1 MSPAIVVLGSIN
13 MDLIGAA
20 PRLPSPGETVLGGD
34 FSTAPGGKGANQA
47 VAAARMGAS
56 ARMIGRVG
64 RDVFAP
70 QLLDN
75 LTANGVDVTGVMED
89 PGATSGVAMILLD
102 ASRENR
108 ILVASG
114 ANMRCDD
121 AQVDAVK
128 SALEGADALMLQC
141 EIPPAVSLKAA
152 RIAKEMGVRVVW
164 DPAPADAFP
173 PEAYGLVDVLTP
185 NQAEAAALTGIDVT
199 GVASAESAARAL
211 VSRGVRAV
219 VVKLGEHGAFYL
231 SNADSGSQ
239 PGSAT
244 FSQPDADSGSLP
256 DTGAVYLPDA
266 AGGYVPPFEV
276 EAVDTVAAGDA
287 FGAAMTCALAEGKP
301 LGEAVRYGAA
311 AGALAVTRPGAQD
324 AMPTRAEVEALLASP

>member
-1 MSPAIVVLGSIN
+1 MPPAIVVLGSIN
-13 MDLIGAA
+13 IDLIGAA

-56 ARMIGRVG
+56 VRMIGRVG
-64 RDVFAP
+64 SDLFAP

-75 LTANGVDVTGVMED
+75 LRANGVDVTGVAQD
-89 PGATSGVAMILLD
+89 PDAASGVAMILLD
-102 ASRENR
+102 ASRQNR
-108 ILVASG
+108 ILVAGG

-121 AQVDAVK
+121 SQVEAVK

-152 RIAKEMGVRVVW
+152 RIAREMGVRVVW
-164 DPAPADAFP
+164 DPAPADGFP

-185 NQAEAAALTGIDVT
+185 NQAEATVLTGIDVT
-199 GVASAESAARAL
+199 DAASAEAAARAL

-231 SNADSGSQ
+231 SNAN
-239 PGSAT
+239 
-244 FSQPDADSGSLP
+244 SGSLP
-256 DTGAVYLPDA
+256 NAATVYQPDDDS
-266 AGGYVPPFEV
+266 GYVPPFEV

-287 FGAAMTCALAEGKP
+287 FGAAMTCALTEGMP
-301 LGEAVRYGAA
+301 LAEAVRYAAA
-311 AGALAVTRPGAQD
+311 AGALAVTRPGAQE
-324 AMPTRAEVEALLASP
+324 AMPTRAEVTSLL

>member
-1 MSPAIVVLGSIN
+1 VVLGSIN

-34 FSTAPGGKGANQA
+34 FYTAPGGKGANQA

-56 ARMIGRVG
+56 VRMIGRVG
-64 RDVFAP
+64 SDLFAP

-75 LTANGVDVTGVMED
+75 LRASGVEVSGVMED
-89 PGATSGVAMILLD
+89 PDAASGVAMILLD
-102 ASRENR
+102 ASRQNR

-114 ANMRCDD
+114 ANMRCDE
-121 AQVDAVK
+121 AQVDAVA

-141 EIPPAVSLKAA
+141 EIPAAASLNAA
-152 RIAKEMGVRVVW
+152 RIAREMGVRVVW

-173 PEAYGLVDVLTP
+173 PEAYAVVDVLTP
-185 NQAEAAALTGIDVT
+185 NQSETALLTGIDVADL
-199 GVASAESAARAL
+199 ASAESAARVL
-211 VSRGVRAV
+211 VQRGVRAV
-219 VVKLGEHGAFYL
+219 VVKMGEHGALHL
-231 SNADSGSQ
+231 SDGDS
-239 PGSAT
+239 
-244 FSQPDADSGSLP
+244 
-256 DTGAVYLPDA
+256 
-266 AGGYVPPFEV
+266 GYVPPFEM

-301 LGEAVRYGAA
+301 LKEAVRYGAA

-324 AMPTRAEVEALLASP
+324 AMPTRAEMETLLAAG

>member
-1 MSPAIVVLGSIN
+1 MPPAIVVLGSIN

-20 PRLPSPGETVLGGD
+20 PRLPSPGETVPGGD
-34 FSTAPGGKGANQA
+34 FSSAPGGKGANQA

-56 ARMIGRVG
+56 VRMIGRVG
-64 RDVFAP
+64 SDTFGP
-70 QLLDN
+70 QLRDN
-75 LTANGVDVTGVMED
+75 LRASGVDVAGVMED
-89 PGATSGVAMILLD
+89 PGAASGVAMILLD

-108 ILVASG
+108 ILVAGG

-121 AQVDAVK
+121 TQVEAVR

-164 DPAPADAFP
+164 DPAPADTFP
-173 PEAYGLVDVLTP
+173 PEAYDLVDVLTP
-185 NQAEAAALTGIDVT
+185 NRAEAAALTGIDVT
-199 GVASAESAARAL
+199 DVASAESAALAL

-219 VVKLGEHGAFYL
+219 VVKLGEHGAFY
-231 SNADSGSQ
+231 
-239 PGSAT
+239 
-244 FSQPDADSGSLP
+244 QPDAGS
-256 DTGAVYLPDA
+256 
-266 AGGYVPPFEV
+266 GYVPPFEV

-287 FGAAMTCALAEGKP
+287 FGAAMTCALAEGRP

-311 AGALAVTRPGAQD
+311 AGALAVTHPGAQQ
-324 AMPTRAEVEALLASP
+324 AMPTRAEVESLLAPA

>member
-1 MSPAIVVLGSIN
+1 MPPVIVVLGSIN
-13 MDLIGAA
+13 MDLVGAA

-34 FSTAPGGKGANQA
+34 FFTAPGGKGANQA
-47 VAAARMGAS
+47 VAAARMDAS
-56 ARMIGRVG
+56 VRMIGRVG
-64 RDVFAP
+64 SDLFAP
-70 QLLDN
+70 QLLNN
-75 LTANGVDVTGVMED
+75 LSANGIDVTGVMQD
-89 PGATSGVAMILLD
+89 PDAPSGVAMILLD

-121 AQVDAVK
+121 TQVDAVK

-152 RIAKEMGVRVVW
+152 RVAKEMGVLVVW

-185 NQAEAAALTGIDVT
+185 NQAEATALTGIDVT
-199 GVASAESAARAL
+199 DVASAKSAARAL

-219 VVKLGEHGAFYL
+219 VVKLGEHGAFYF
-231 SNADSGSQ
+231 SNAG
-239 PGSAT
+239 A
-244 FSQPDADSGSLP
+244 FSQPDAASG
-256 DTGAVYLPDA
+256 YQPDA
-266 AGGYVPPFEV
+266 GSGYVPPFEV

-287 FGAAMTCALAEGKP
+287 FGAAMTCALAEGMP

-311 AGALAVTRPGAQD
+311 AGALAVTRPGAQQ
-324 AMPTRAEVEALLASP
+324 AMPTRADVESLL

>member
-1 MSPAIVVLGSIN
+1 MPPTVVVLGSIN

-34 FSTAPGGKGANQA
+34 FYTAPGGKGANQA

-56 ARMIGRVG
+56 VQDDWPRRYGDTVRL
-64 RDVFAP
+64 R

-75 LTANGVDVTGVMED
+75 LRASGVDVSGVMED
-89 PGATSGVAMILLD
+89 PGAASGVAMILLD
-102 ASRENR
+102 ASRQNR

-121 AQVDAVK
+121 TQVDAVA

-141 EIPPAVSLKAA
+141 EIPPTVSLKAA
-152 RIAKEMGVRVVW
+152 RIAKQMGVRVVW

-173 PEAYGLVDVLTP
+173 PEAYAVIDVLTP
-185 NQAEAAALTGIDVT
+185 NQGEAAALTGIDVT
-199 GVASAESAARAL
+199 DAASAEAAAHAL
-211 VSRGVRAV
+211 LQRGVRAV

-231 SNADSGSQ
+231 SDND
-239 PGSAT
+239 
-244 FSQPDADSGSLP
+244 
-256 DTGAVYLPDA
+256 
-266 AGGYVPPFEV
+266 GGYVPPFDV
-276 EAVDTVAAGDA
+276 RAVDTVAAGDA
-287 FGAAMTCALAEGKP
+287 FGAAMTCALAEGRP
-301 LGEAVRYGAA
+301 LSEAVRHGAA

-324 AMPTRAEVEALLASP
+324 AMPTRTEVESLLAW

>member
-1 MSPAIVVLGSIN
+1 MAPTVVVLGSIN

-34 FSTAPGGKGANQA
+34 FYTAPGGKGANQA

-56 ARMIGRVG
+56 VKMIGRVG
-64 RDVFAP
+64 ADLFAP

-75 LTANGVDVTGVMED
+75 LRANGVDVSGVMQD
-89 PGATSGVAMILLD
+89 PDAASGVAMILLD

-114 ANMRCDD
+114 VNMRCDD

-141 EIPPAVSLKAA
+141 EIPSAVSLKAA
-152 RIAKEMGVRVVW
+152 RIARGMGVRVVW

-173 PEAYGLVDVLTP
+173 PEAYALVDVLTP
-185 NQAEAAALTGIDVT
+185 NQSEAAALTGIDVT
-199 GVASAESAARAL
+199 DVASAESAARAL
-211 VSRGVRAV
+211 VQRGVRAV
-219 VVKLGEHGAFYL
+219 VVKMGEHGAFYL
-231 SNADSGSQ
+231 SDS
-239 PGSAT
+239 
-244 FSQPDADSGSLP
+244 DS
-256 DTGAVYLPDA
+256 
-266 AGGYVPPFEV
+266 GYVPPFEV
-276 EAVDTVAAGDA
+276 QAVDTVAAGDA
-287 FGAAMTCALAEGKP
+287 FGAAMTCALAEGRP
-301 LGEAVRYGAA
+301 LNEAVRLASA

-324 AMPTRAEVEALLASP
+324 AMPTRAEVEALFASA